1 MKTNSLSP
9 QSPAEDQAALW
20 AAKLDGAVLS
30 ADERIALDAW
40 LEQDPKHRELLSAYC
55 QLSSDL
61 ELLLPALGLPPEPAE
76 SRPASTVAKRRL
88 LWVAGPLL
96 AAAAAAAL
104 LLWHPSEPSRQQTDV
119 ATSIAQRQSLTLADG
134 STAELNART
143 ALKIQIT
150 AEERRVR
157 LAGGQAFFRVQ
168 HGDPR
173 PFVVET
179 PTGTVRVTGTQF
191 ETRSDHDGSLAVL
204 VLAGSVQVHLP
215 ESSTVPLH
223 HYTLKAGNR
232 LKLNASAVD
241 IDYLSDAAVLNELA
255 WRDGFVVFNATPLS
269 EALVHF
275 ARYHGKSI
283 TASAEVAGLHLGGRY
298 SLDDL
303 DGFLAAVEEVLPVRV
318 TREISGAIHVGP
330 RPTR

>member
-1 MKTNSLSP
+1 MKTPPLSP
-9 QSPAEDQAALW
+9 QSSAEDQAALW

-30 ADERIALDAW
+30 AEERIALDAW

-61 ELLLPALGLPPEPAE
+61 ELLLPALDMPPEPAE
-76 SRPASTVAKRRL
+76 SHAAPSVAKRRL
-88 LWVAGPLL
+88 LWLTGPLL

-104 LLWHPSEPSRQQTDV
+104 LLWHPAEPARQQTDV

-143 ALKIQIT
+143 VLKIQIG

-157 LAGGQAFFRVQ
+157 LAGGQVFFHVQ
-168 HGDPR
+168 PGDPR

-179 PTGTVRVTGTQF
+179 PAGTVRVTGTQF

-215 ESSTVPLH
+215 ESSTAPLQ

-232 LKLNASAVD
+232 LKLNAGRVETD
-241 IDYLSDAAVLNELA
+241 HLSDAAVLNELA
-255 WRDGFVVFNATPLS
+255 WRDGYVVFNATPLA
-269 EALVHF
+269 EALAQF
-275 ARYHGKSI
+275 ARYHGKGISA
-283 TASAEVAGLHLGGRY
+283 TAETAGLKLGGRF